1 MNSLISNP
9 SHETHLQAYHHVI
22 HCRHDRIAPKKRKNP
37 ACIIGYFEIIRYL
50 CLANGG
56 LAQLARALAWHARGH
71 EFESRIL
78 HFDARAAH
86 RVARFVTP
94 PSRIERATSQS
105 PSFPDSPRPPNES
118 DRPERKKLRHRGIQ
132 LCFIL
137 LFLPEDNAAARTD
150 GADDT
155 VVRRRREVRTASA
168 PCEHRII
175 SS

>member
-94 PSRIERATSQS
+94 PLADRTSDLAKPLLSRLS
-105 PSFPDSPRPPNES
+105 PPAKRKRPP
-118 DRPERKKLRHRGIQ
+118 RKKETATPRHTIVFY
-132 LCFIL
+132 FII
-137 LFLPEDNAAARTD
+137 FAR
-150 GADDT
+150 
-155 VVRRRREVRTASA
+155 R
-168 PCEHRII
+168 
-175 SS
+175 